1 MTEGSAASPL
11 VIVLTGPSGVGKDVL
26 INRLEEIGVPVER
39 PATMTTRAPRT
50 GEVEGIH
57 HFFVDRQTFL
67 DHVDAGELLEHAE
80 VYGNLYGVP
89 RASVRQA
96 LASGR
101 HVVIRVDVQGAESL
115 RSLLPDALFL
125 SLEPETLDALR
136 NHLHGRASET
146 DEQIE
151 RRLAIARDEIERA
164 GVFCRPVKNIE
175 GDLDATVRA
184 VIDLIE
190 RELARPGR
198 VATTV

>member
-1 MTEGSAASPL
+1 VTEGSAASPL

-26 INRLEEIGVPVER
+26 INRMEEIGVPVER
-39 PATMTTRAPRT
+39 PATMTTRAPRA

-67 DHVDAGELLEHAE
+67 DHVAAGELLEHAE

-89 RASVRQA
+89 RKSVRQA

-115 RSLLPDALFL
+115 RSLLPGALFL

-136 NHLHGRASET
+136 KHLLDRASET

-175 GDLDATVRA
+175 GDLDTTVRA
-184 VIDLIE
+184 VVELIE
-190 RELARPGR
+190 RELARPER
-198 VATTV
+198 VETTV

>member
-1 MTEGSAASPL
+1 MTEGATASPL

-26 INRLEEIGVPVER
+26 INRLEELGVPVER
-39 PATMTTRAPRT
+39 PATMTTRAPRA
-50 GEVEGIH
+50 GEVEGVH
-57 HFFVDRQTFL
+57 HFFVDRETFL
-67 DHVDAGELLEHAE
+67 DHVAAGELLEHAE

-89 RASVRQA
+89 RKSVRQA

-115 RSLLPDALFL
+115 RSLLPGALFL

-136 NHLHGRASET
+136 HHLEGRGSET

-151 RRLAIARDEIERA
+151 RRLGIARDEIQRA

-175 GDLDATVRA
+175 GDLDRTARTV
-184 VIDLIE
+184 VELIE
-190 RELARPGR
+190 RELARPER